1 MCGFAGAFDPDSD
14 GAGWPAR
21 LASMAAALRHRGPD
35 DEGLWHDAAAGLGLA
50 FRRLAIL
57 DLTEEGHQ
65 PMVSASGRYVIAF
78 NGEVYNFRALRAE
91 LEPVGARFR
100 GHSDTEVMLA
110 AIEAWGIAAAVSRF
124 VGMFAF
130 ALWDRAERRL
140 HLVRDRVGIKP
151 LYWGWS
157 RGALL
162 FGSELTALRRH
173 PSFDPRL
180 NRDAVAAFLQFNY
193 VPAPH
198 AIFEGFRKLEPGC
211 IRTFDLAGSEPGAEG
226 RLTAYW
232 SLADVARE
240 GLSRPFAGDEREAVD
255 ELERRLMESVQL
267 RMIADVP
274 LGAFLSGGIDSSV
287 VVAAMRARA
296 TGPVRTFTIGFDEKD
311 YDESRWAR
319 SIAEHLGTEHA
330 EQIVTAPETLAAVP
344 RVASLFDEPFADSS
358 QVPTLL
364 VSELARRNVT
374 VALSGDGGD
383 ELFAGYKRY
392 ALFADLERAL
402 SRVPRVARPALG
414 RALGAVPVEAANK
427 VLAFAGPWLR
437 RYGSGGAAG
446 DKIRKLA
453 ELVALPDDRA
463 LYLDLLSH
471 WKHPERLVAGAR
483 PLPRL
488 ADGTRCPEGF
498 GDPIHP
504 LMFDDTLAYLPDDIL
519 VKVDRTSMS
528 VGLETR
534 VPLLDH
540 RVIEL
545 AWSLPLAFKVGQ
557 GGTKWALRQVLYR
570 HVPAELVDRPKMG
583 FGLPID
589 VWLRGPLR
597 AWAEE
602 LLSDSR
608 LRREGLLNPEPIREK
623 WREHLGG
630 RRNWHYY
637 LWDVLVLQAWREA
650 HGV

>member
-1 MCGFAGAFDPDSD
+1 MCGFAGAFDPDSE
-14 GAGWPAR
+14 AAWAPN
-21 LASMAAALRHRGPD
+21 LAAMAKALVHRGPD
-35 DEGLWHDAAAGLGLA
+35 DEGFWHDAEAGVGLG

-57 DLTEEGHQ
+57 DLSAEGHQ
-65 PMVSASGRYVIAF
+65 PMVSATGRYVIAF
-78 NGEVYNFRALRAE
+78 NGEVYNFRALREE
-91 LEPVGARFR
+91 LATSGAKFR
-100 GHSDTEVMLA
+100 GNSDTEVMLA
-110 AIEAWGIAAAVSRF
+110 AFEAWGLAASVPRF

-130 ALWDRAERRL
+130 ALWDRTERRL

-173 PSFDPRL
+173 PAFEARL
-180 NRDAVAAFLQFNY
+180 DRDAVAGFLRFNY

-198 AIFEGFRKLEPGC
+198 SIYEGFRKLEPGC
-211 IRTFDLAGSEPGAEG
+211 IRTFDLAGKAVGGEG
-226 RLTAYW
+226 RLAAYW
-232 SLADVARE
+232 SLADVARH
-240 GLSRPFAGDEREAVD
+240 GLALPFEGDEREAVD
-255 ELERRLMESVQL
+255 ELERRLSESVAL

-274 LGAFLSGGIDSSV
+274 LGAFLSGGIDSSL
-287 VVAAMRARA
+287 VVALMLGRA
-296 TGPVRTFTIGFDEKD
+296 TGPVRTFTIGFEEKE
-311 YDESRWAR
+311 YDESPWAR
-319 SIAEHLGTEHA
+319 TIAQHLGTEHT
-330 EQIVTAPETLAAVP
+330 EHVVTAAEALAAVP
-344 RVASLFDEPFADSS
+344 RIASLFDEPFSDSS

-364 VSELARRNVT
+364 VSELARRHVT

-392 ALFADLERAL
+392 ALFADLKRTL
-402 SRVPRVARPALG
+402 SRIPRSARPAVG
-414 RALGAVPVEAANK
+414 RLLGAVPVGAANR
-427 VLAFAGPWLR
+427 LFGFADPWLK

-453 ELVALPDDRA
+453 ELVALRDDRA
-463 LYLDLLSH
+463 LYLDLVSH
-471 WKHPERLVAGAR
+471 WKNPGLLVAGSTAQDR
-483 PLPRL
+483 W
-488 ADGTRCPEGF
+488 ADGARCPAGF
-498 GDPIHP
+498 DDPIHP

-528 VGLETR
+528 VGLEAR
-534 VPLLDH
+534 VPILDH

-545 AWSLPLAFKVGQ
+545 AWSLPLSLKARN

-570 HVPAELVDRPKMG
+570 HVPADLVERPKMG

-597 AWAEE
+597 AWADD
-602 LLSDSR
+602 LLSESR
-608 LRREGLLNPEPIREK
+608 LKREGLLEPGPIQEK
-623 WREHLGG
+623 WREHVSG

-637 LWDVLVLQAWREA
+637 LWDVLVLQSWREA

>member
-1 MCGFAGAFDPDSD
+1 MCGFAGAFDPGSE
-14 GAGWPAR
+14 GAAWPTR
-21 LASMAAALRHRGPD
+21 LAGMAAALRHRGPD
-35 DEGLWHDAAAGLGLA
+35 DEGLWHDAEAGIGLA

-57 DLTEEGHQ
+57 DLSAEGHQ
-65 PMVSASGRYVIAF
+65 PMLSAGGRYVIAF

-91 LEPVGARFR
+91 LESAGARFR

-110 AIEAWGIAAAVSRF
+110 AFEAWGLEAAVRRF

-130 ALWDRAERRL
+130 ALWDRTERKL
-140 HLVRDRVGIKP
+140 HLVRDRIGIKP

-173 PSFDPRL
+173 PSFDARL
-180 NRDAVAAFLQFNY
+180 DRDAVASFLRFND

-211 IRTFDLAGSEPGAEG
+211 LRTFDLAAGRRSGEG
-226 RLTAYW
+226 RLVPYW
-232 SLADVARE
+232 TLLDVARE
-240 GLSRPFAGDEREAVD
+240 GLAHPFAGDEREAID
-255 ELERRLMESVQL
+255 ELERRLTESVAL

-274 LGAFLSGGIDSSV
+274 LGAFLSGGIDSSL
-287 VVAAMRARA
+287 VVALMQAQAS
-296 TGPVRTFTIGFDEKD
+296 GKVRTFTIGFEEKE
-311 YDESRWAR
+311 YDESEWAR
-319 SIAEHLGTEHA
+319 RIAKHLGTEHT
-330 EQIVTAPETLAAVP
+330 EQVVTAAEALAAVP
-344 RVASLFDEPFADSS
+344 RIASLFDEPFADSS

-364 VSELARRNVT
+364 VSQLARRHVT

-392 ALFADLERAL
+392 ALFADLKTTL
-402 SRVPRVARPALG
+402 SRLPPGARRVLG
-414 RALGAVPVEAANK
+414 RVLGAVPVDAANR
-427 VLAFAGPWLR
+427 LLGFADPWLR

-453 ELVALPDDRA
+453 ELLALPDDRA
-463 LYLDLLSH
+463 LYLDLLAH
-471 WKHPERLVAGAR
+471 WKNPELLVAGSR
-483 PLPRL
+483 SRPRL
-488 ADGTRCPEGF
+488 ADVAECPTGF
-498 GDPIHP
+498 CDPIHP

-528 VGLETR
+528 VGLEAR
-534 VPLLDH
+534 VPILDH
-540 RVIEL
+540 RVVEF
-545 AWSLPLAFKVGQ
+545 AWSLPLALKVRD

-570 HVPAELVDRPKMG
+570 HVPKELVDRPKMG

-597 AWAEE
+597 AWADD
-602 LLSDSR
+602 LLSESR
-608 LRREGLLNPEPIREK
+608 LRREGLLDPGPIQEK
-623 WREHLGG
+623 WREHLSG
-630 RRNWHYY
+630 RRNWHYD

>member
-1 MCGFAGAFDPDSD
+1 MCGLAGAFDP
-14 GAGWPAR
+14 GAEAAAWPSR
-21 LASMAAALRHRGPD
+21 LAGMAAALRHRGPD
-35 DEGLWHDAAAGLGLA
+35 DEGLWHDAEAGIGLA

-57 DLTEEGHQ
+57 DLSTEGHQ
-65 PMVSASGRYVIAF
+65 PMLSASGRYVLAY
-78 NGEVYNFRALRAE
+78 NGEVFNFRALRVE
-91 LEPVGARFR
+91 LESKGARFR

-110 AIEAWGIAAAVSRF
+110 AFEAWGLEAAVKTF

-130 ALWDRAERRL
+130 ALWDRTERKL
-140 HLVRDRVGIKP
+140 HLGRDRIGIKP

-173 PSFDPRL
+173 PSFDARL
-180 NRDAVAAFLQFNY
+180 DRDAVASFLRFNY

-211 IRTFDLAGSEPGAEG
+211 IRTFDLSASPRSGEG

-232 SLADVARE
+232 SLAEVARS
-240 GLSRPFAGDEREAVD
+240 GLSHPFAGNEREAVD
-255 ELERRLMESVQL
+255 ELEHRLTEATAL

-274 LGAFLSGGIDSSV
+274 LGAFLSGGIDSSL
-287 VVAAMRARA
+287 VVALMRAHA
-296 TGPVRTFTIGFDEKD
+296 TGSVRTFTIGFEEKE
-311 YDESRWAR
+311 YDESPWAR
-319 SIAEHLGTEHA
+319 KIATHLGTEHT
-330 EQIVTAPETLAAVP
+330 EQIVTAAEALAAVP
-344 RVASLFDEPFADSS
+344 RIASLFDEPFGDSS

-364 VSELARRNVT
+364 VSELARRHVT

-392 ALFADLERAL
+392 ALFADLQRTL
-402 SRVPRVARPALG
+402 SRVPRGARRTLG
-414 RALGAVPVEAANK
+414 RVLGAVPVDAANR
-427 VLAFAGPWLR
+427 LSGFAGPWLR
-437 RYGSGGAAG
+437 RYGSGGGAG

-463 LYLDLLSH
+463 LYLNLLSH
-471 WKHPERLVAGAR
+471 WKNPEQIVAGATER
-483 PLPRL
+483 PRFADL
-488 ADGTRCPEGF
+488 ADRPPGF
-498 GDPIHP
+498 TDTIHP

-528 VGLETR
+528 VGLEAR

-540 RVIEL
+540 RVVEF
-545 AWSLPLAFKVGQ
+545 AWSLPLALKVRNGE
-557 GGTKWALRQVLYR
+557 TKWALRQVLDR

-597 AWAEE
+597 AWADD
-602 LLSDSR
+602 LLAESR
-608 LRREGLLNPEPIREK
+608 LRREGLLAPGPIQQK
-623 WREHLGG
+623 WREHLSG

-637 LWDVLVLQAWREA
+637 LWDVLVLQSWRET